1 MSKVRPLEP
10 TLSTK
15 WSPVLRPGEVPEP
28 QHNGGLP
35 PWNENEAI
43 FQNARNHVRK
53 STLEGLD
60 RAWGSFC
67 DGKGRQALV
76 DSVTHY
82 FWQRHIEE
90 MKYPTRWGDAG
101 RDYIAKQWSTSDD
114 QRIQRLVQEHYER
127 GYLNLRDLKP
137 YIVEQISPL
146 LKDTRVS
153 GQPCA
158 S

>member
-1 MSKVRPLEP
+1 
-10 TLSTK
+10 
-15 WSPVLRPGEVPEP
+15 
-28 QHNGGLP
+28 
-35 PWNENEAI
+35 
-43 FQNARNHVRK
+43 
-53 STLEGLD
+53 
-60 RAWGSFC
+60 
-67 DGKGRQALV
+67 
-76 DSVTHY
+76 
-82 FWQRHIEE
+82 

>member
-1 MSKVRPLEP
+1 MLRNAIIAVAIALGLYAFWDMSKVRPLEP

-60 RAWGSFC
+60 RAWGHA
-67 DGKGRQALV
+67 RQRPALRELRRATPAPLPPKQPLRRLDQNPPARV
-76 DSVTHY
+76 RIRCPLTK
-82 FWQRHIEE
+82 QIE
-90 MKYPTRWGDAG
+90 
-101 RDYIAKQWSTSDD
+101 
-114 QRIQRLVQEHYER
+114 
-127 GYLNLRDLKP
+127 
-137 YIVEQISPL
+137 
-146 LKDTRVS
+146 
-153 GQPCA
+153 
-158 S
+158 